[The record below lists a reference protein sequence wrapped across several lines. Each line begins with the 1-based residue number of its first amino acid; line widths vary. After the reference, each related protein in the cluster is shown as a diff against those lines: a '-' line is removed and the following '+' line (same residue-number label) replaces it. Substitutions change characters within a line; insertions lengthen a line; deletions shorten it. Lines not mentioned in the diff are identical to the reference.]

1 MAQAKRRNQSRNS
14 GGGGPGVQG
23 LGILLTGIVIGSLG
37 TIIWQGTQTPD
48 DGIGAGLR
56 QMMEESRDSVDDSA
70 GLKDPAPTDQPQQQQ
85 QTSYDFFTVL
95 PEIEV
100 VVPPTP
106 EEEKPK
112 PEKSESDSAS
122 GDGESPQTADA
133 EEKPATDVNVEDKSV
148 EASSAYMLQA
158 GSYRSQAD
166 AEKMKAQ
173 LALIGHG
180 STVQK
185 VTIQGQGDFYRVRL
199 GPFVS
204 HDAMVKADQRLSA
217 NGIKSLRLKVS
228 KGG

>member
-1 MAQAKRRNQSRNS
+1 MAQAKRRSQSRSS

-56 QMMEESRDSVDDSA
+56 QMMEDSRNSAEDSGGVN
-70 GLKDPAPTDQPQQQQ
+70 DPVPADQPQQQ

-112 PEKSESDSAS
+112 PEKSESDSTS

-133 EEKPATDVNVEDKSV
+133 EEKPGTDVKVEDKSV
-148 EASSAYMLQA
+148 DASSAYMLQA

>member
-1 MAQAKRRNQSRNS
+1 MAQAKRRSQSRS
-14 GGGGPGVQG
+14 SGGGPGVQG
-23 LGILLTGIVIGSLG
+23 PGILLTGIVIGSLG

-56 QMMEESRDSVDDSA
+56 QMMEQSRERGDEPGEAADSV
-70 GLKDPAPTDQPQQQQ
+70 PVEQPQQQ

-100 VVPPTP
+100 VVPSTP
-106 EEEKPK
+106 EEEQPAQDT
-112 PEKSESDSAS
+112 PAGD
-122 GDGESPQTADA
+122 DGETPETAAA
-133 EEKPATDVNVEDKSV
+133 EKNSGTDVKVEDKSV
-148 EASSAYMLQA
+148 QATSAYMLQA
-158 GSYRSQAD
+158 GSYRSEAD

-185 VTIQGQGDFYRVRL
+185 VSIQGQGDFYRVRL

-204 HDAMVKADQRLSA
+204 HEDMVKADQRLSA
-217 NGIKSLRLKVS
+217 NGIKSLRLKIS

>member
-1 MAQAKRRNQSRNS
+1 MSQAKRRSQSRNS
-14 GGGGPGVQG
+14 GSGGPGVHG
-23 LGILLTGIVIGSLG
+23 IGILLTGIVIGSLG

-56 QMMEESRDSVDDSA
+56 QMMEQSRESGEQPAEA
-70 GLKDPAPTDQPQQQQ
+70 GATVPVEQPQQQ

-100 VVPPTP
+100 VVPSTP
-106 EEEKPK
+106 EEEKPAAD
-112 PEKSESDSAS
+112 KSKSDSAS
-122 GDGESPQTADA
+122 GDGEAAETAAA
-133 EEKPATDVNVEDKSV
+133 EEQSDTEVKVEDMSV
-148 EASSAYMLQA
+148 QASSAYMLQA

-204 HDAMVKADQRLSA
+204 HDDMVKADQRLSA